1 MPSYEINQAN
11 LGFKVHGTTYNS
23 FLENMVADE
32 WYYASAVGPAY
43 GQDSNQVLIIF
54 QSMRP

>member
-43 GQDSNQVLIIF
+43 GQD
-54 QSMRP
+54 